1 MPELFFLALCY
12 MEFHLPDE
20 VTQNINAYM
29 PRDKDKSSP
38 TSPFMKS
45 FIETVNDL
53 TRTPP
58 DQASVEASFSRK
70 AFDVLNILDEYGI
83 HNDLSNLCGDLY
95 TRW

>member
-1 MPELFFLALCY
+1 

-38 TSPFMKS
+38 ASPIMKS

-53 TRTPP
+53 
-58 DQASVEASFSRK
+58 AGFEASFSRK

-83 HNDLSNLCGDLY
+83 HSDRTNLCGDL
-95 TRW
+95 

>member
-1 MPELFFLALCY
+1 

-29 PRDKDKSSP
+29 PKDKDMFSP
-38 TSPFMKS
+38 TSPIMKS
-45 FIETVNDL
+45 FSETVNDL
-53 TRTPP
+53 ARF
-58 DQASVEASFSRK
+58 EASFSRK

-95 TRW
+95 IR